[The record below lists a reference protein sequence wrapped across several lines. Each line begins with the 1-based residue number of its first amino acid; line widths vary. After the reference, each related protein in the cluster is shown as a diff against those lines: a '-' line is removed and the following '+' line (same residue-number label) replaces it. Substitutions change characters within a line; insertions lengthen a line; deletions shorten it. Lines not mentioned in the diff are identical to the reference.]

1 MGNDYKDT
9 LNLPKTDFPMKGN
22 LTKMEP
28 EIMDF
33 WKEIGL
39 DKKLME
45 DDGKRE
51 RFILH
56 DGPPYANGD
65 IHLGHTLN
73 KVLKDLI
80 VKYARM
86 SGYYAPYVPGWDCHG
101 QPIEHEV
108 EKRLG
113 KEKATISK
121 ADLRI
126 KCREYALKFV
136 DRQRDQFKRLGITGD
151 WDEPYLTLNH
161 TYEATNVRMFN
172 DLYQKGL
179 IYKGRKPIHWCWS
192 CRTALSEAEIE
203 YSDETSSSVYVKFPL
218 VSDFDLLEEY
228 DEPKN
233 LLIWTTTPW
242 TLPANV
248 AVAVHPEASYSA
260 ILWEGEII
268 ILASA
273 LVEDIS
279 KMIDKPAKILTT
291 FKGSDLSGQFTKHPI
306 FEDKRSIVL
315 TADYVSLEQGSGCV
329 HIAPGHGAEDYAIGI
344 ENDLDAPM
352 PVDDRGVF
360 TDEAGKFSGE
370 HILKAND
377 MIIDDLRERGLLVKM
392 EKIEHSYPHCWR
404 CKKPVIFRAT
414 EQWFISMDATDLRK
428 NTLAAI
434 EKVEWT
440 PGWSKNRITAMI
452 TDRPDWCISRQRSWG
467 VPIPVFYC
475 EDCDSVL
482 ATKKVLEFVEN
493 VFLEEGADTWF
504 TKSTVELMPAD
515 TKCEKCGGVRF
526 RTENDILDVWFESGV
541 SHEAVLKTRDEL
553 SWPADIY
560 LEGSDQHRGWFQ
572 SSLLTSVGAENKPP
586 YRGVIT
592 HGFLVDS
599 EGRKMSKSLGNVVDP
614 LKVIKGSGADI
625 LRLWVTSSDYSS
637 DIAISQEILQRITE
651 TYRRMRNTIRF
662 LLGNI
667 ADFDPEIDSI
677 DYEDLEDID
686 KWALQRLNH
695 VIRKT
700 EDAYAEYKFYLA
712 YHSIYNFCNI
722 DLSSFYMDILK
733 DRLYTFS
740 ADSKERRS
748 SQTVMA
754 KTLVSLVKLLA
765 PILSFTAEE
774 AWTYLP
780 PFYKDAES
788 VHLSSMPK
796 IDDAHDDLKLEQ
808 DWERLIQLRGEVSKA
823 LELARKEKIVN
834 SSLEA
839 RVTIYPP
846 QALRELIGDYDKEL
860 KTIFIVSEVTIS
872 AKEPPDDAWKSDS
885 IKDLKV
891 IIVHAKGIKCSRC
904 WNWTMDV
911 GENVD
916 HPALCARCVSS
927 IS

>member
-228 DEPKN
+228 NEPKN

-788 VHLSSMPK
+788 VHLSSIPK

-872 AKEPPDDAWKSDS
+872 AEEPPDDAWKSDS

>member
-22 LTKMEP
+22 LTKMELD
-28 EIMDF
+28 ILDY

-39 DKKLME
+39 EEKLME
-45 DDGKRE
+45 NDGDRK

-121 ADLRI
+121 ADLRE
-126 KCREYALKFV
+126 KCREYALRFV

-151 WDEPYLTLNH
+151 WDDPYLTLNH
-161 TYEATNVRMFN
+161 TYEATIVKIFN
-172 DLYQKGL
+172 ELYQKGL

-192 CRTALSEAEIE
+192 CQTALSEAEIE
-203 YSDETSSSVYVKFPL
+203 YSDETSSSIYVKFPL
-218 VSDFDLLEEY
+218 LSDFEMLEEY
-228 DEPKN
+228 DQPKN

-260 ILWEGEII
+260 ILWENEII
-268 ILASA
+268 IIASA
-273 LVEDIS
+273 LVGEI
-279 KMIDKPAKILTT
+279 KKILDKDANILTT
-291 FKGSDLSGQFTKHPI
+291 FKGSDLKGQSVGHPI
-306 FEDKRSIVL
+306 FDDKTSEVI

-344 ENDLDAPM
+344 EYDLEAPM

-360 TDEAGKFSGE
+360 TDDAGRFSGE

-377 MIIDDLRERGLLVKM
+377 QIIDDLKERGLLVLV

-414 EQWFISMDATDLRK
+414 EQWFISMEATNLRK
-428 NTLAAI
+428 DTLVAI
-434 EKVEWT
+434 DKVKWT
-440 PGWSKNRITAMI
+440 PEWSKNRITAMI

-475 EDCDSVL
+475 EDCGAVL
-482 ATKKVLEFVEN
+482 ATKEVLDFVEK
-493 VFLEEGADTWF
+493 VFLDKGADTWF
-504 TKSTVELMPAD
+504 TEPVNKLMPTE
-515 TKCEKCGGVRF
+515 TKCEKCGGTKF
-526 RTENDILDVWFESGV
+526 KTENDILDVWFESGV
-541 SHEAVLKTRDEL
+541 SHEAVLKTREEL

-572 SSLLTSVGAENKPP
+572 SSLLTSVGAENAPP
-586 YRGVIT
+586 YHDVIT
-592 HGFLVDS
+592 HGFLVDG
-599 EGRKMSKSLGNVVDP
+599 EGRKMSKSLGNVIDP
-614 LKVIKGSGADI
+614 LKVISRSGADI

-637 DIAISQEILQRITE
+637 DIAISEEILQRITE
-651 TYRRMRNTIRF
+651 AYRRIRNTLRF

-667 ADFDPEIDSI
+667 SDFDPKKHSV
-677 DYEDLEDID
+677 DYADLESID

-700 EDAYAEYKFYLA
+700 EGAYEEYKFYLA

-722 DLSSFYMDILK
+722 DLSSFYLDILK
-733 DRLYTFS
+733 DRLYTFK

-765 PILSFTAEE
+765 PILSFTSEE
-774 AWTYLP
+774 TWKYLSTY
-780 PFYKDAES
+780 YRDAES
-788 VHLSSMPK
+788 VHLSQIPRVED
-796 IDDAHDDLKLEQ
+796 IHDNLALEQ
-808 DWERLIQLRGEVSKA
+808 DWDRLIQLRGEVSKA
-823 LELARKEKIVN
+823 LELARNEKVVS

-839 RVTIYPP
+839 EVTMYLPE
-846 QALRELIGDYDKEL
+846 ALRELIDDYMGEL
-860 KTIFIVSEVTIS
+860 RTIFIVSNVLIS
-872 AKEPPDDAWKSDS
+872 TENPPSDAWVSDS

-891 IIVHAKGIKCSRC
+891 IISHAKGNKCSRC
-904 WNWTMDV
+904 WNWTTDV
-911 GENVD
+911 GEDAN
-916 HPALCARCVSS
+916 HPALCGRCVSVVS
-927 IS
+927 

>member
-1 MGNDYKDT
+1 
-9 LNLPKTDFPMKGN
+9 
-22 LTKMEP
+22 
-28 EIMDF
+28 
-33 WKEIGL
+33 
-39 DKKLME
+39 
-45 DDGKRE
+45 
-51 RFILH
+51 
-56 DGPPYANGD
+56 
-65 IHLGHTLN
+65 
-73 KVLKDLI
+73 
-80 VKYARM
+80 
-86 SGYYAPYVPGWDCHG
+86 
-101 QPIEHEV
+101 
-108 EKRLG
+108 
-113 KEKATISK
+113 
-121 ADLRI
+121 
-126 KCREYALKFV
+126 
-136 DRQRDQFKRLGITGD
+136 
-151 WDEPYLTLNH
+151 
-161 TYEATNVRMFN
+161 
-172 DLYQKGL
+172 
-179 IYKGRKPIHWCWS
+179 
-192 CRTALSEAEIE
+192 
-203 YSDETSSSVYVKFPL
+203 
-218 VSDFDLLEEY
+218 
-228 DEPKN
+228 
-233 LLIWTTTPW
+233 
-242 TLPANV
+242 
-248 AVAVHPEASYSA
+248 
-260 ILWEGEII
+260 
-268 ILASA
+268 
-273 LVEDIS
+273 
-279 KMIDKPAKILTT
+279 
-291 FKGSDLSGQFTKHPI
+291 
-306 FEDKRSIVL
+306 
-315 TADYVSLEQGSGCV
+315 
-329 HIAPGHGAEDYAIGI
+329 
-344 ENDLDAPM
+344 
-352 PVDDRGVF
+352 
-360 TDEAGKFSGE
+360 
-370 HILKAND
+370 
-377 MIIDDLRERGLLVKM
+377 
-392 EKIEHSYPHCWR
+392 
-404 CKKPVIFRAT
+404 
-414 EQWFISMDATDLRK
+414 
-428 NTLAAI
+428 
-434 EKVEWT
+434 
-440 PGWSKNRITAMI
+440 
-452 TDRPDWCISRQRSWG
+452 
-467 VPIPVFYC
+467 
-475 EDCDSVL
+475 
-482 ATKKVLEFVEN
+482 
-493 VFLEEGADTWF
+493 
-504 TKSTVELMPAD
+504 
-515 TKCEKCGGVRF
+515 
-526 RTENDILDVWFESGV
+526 
-541 SHEAVLKTRDEL
+541 
-553 SWPADIY
+553 
-560 LEGSDQHRGWFQ
+560 
-572 SSLLTSVGAENKPP
+572 
-586 YRGVIT
+586 
-592 HGFLVDS
+592 
-599 EGRKMSKSLGNVVDP
+599 MSKSLGNVVDP

-872 AKEPPDDAWKSDS
+872 AEEPPDDAWKSDS